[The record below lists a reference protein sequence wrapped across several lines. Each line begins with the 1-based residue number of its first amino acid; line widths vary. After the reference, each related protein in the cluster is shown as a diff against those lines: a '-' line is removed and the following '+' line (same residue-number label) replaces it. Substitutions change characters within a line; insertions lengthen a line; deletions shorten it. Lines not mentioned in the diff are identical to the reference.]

1 MPKITIVNKAS
12 QVMPSYAT
20 DIQEYTAQEFI
31 KDGINIVNET
41 KVDRCQKGKDGSDEV
56 VLSNGTTMKFGLLV
70 WSTGVETLPFIKKLD
85 CAKDERTGRVLT
97 DAKLKVKGLNSVY
110 SIGDCGMIED

>member
-1 MPKITIVNKAS
+1 
-12 QVMPSYAT
+12 
-20 DIQEYTAQEFI
+20 
-31 KDGINIVNET
+31 
-41 KVDRCQKGKDGSDEV
+41 
-56 VLSNGTTMKFGLLV
+56 MKFGLLV